1 MKKFAVISF
10 IVLVAGIF
18 SFAVLNAE
26 NGKKVIKS
34 GRIENP
40 HITQKQLKYKI
51 DFKKNLDSGNKK
63 NLFNNNTVQSRG

>member
-51 DFKKNLDSGNKK
+51 DFKMFIHTYLYYGTKWK
-63 NLFNNNTVQSRG
+63 FIV